1 MKKLLIVFMLIVATF
16 IATKTFAT
24 DEMLFDSTDKYI
36 GACQL
41 TDISE
46 WTIPEDYYVTNF
58 QIWYKWNEGESTL
71 PVTVFQDGK
80 EFASFTATRTT
91 CDTYQK
97 NWCNADFALN
107 ETMPA
112 GKYSTKIATKQQCL
126 EPGKTG
132 TVRLYGTKSDDSNIT
147 RNSNNQVPS
156 SRKSDFNRNW
166 LYVIGGFVILGGIIY
181 FVVRKK

>member
-1 MKKLLIVFMLIVATF
+1 MLFLACF
-16 IATKTFAT
+16 LATKAFAT
-24 DEMLFDSTDKYI
+24 DEMLFDSTNKYI

-41 TDISE
+41 TDVSE
-46 WTIPEDYYVTNF
+46 WTIPENYYVTNF
-58 QIWYKWNEGESTL
+58 QIWYKWNDGETTL

-107 ETMPA
+107 KEMPA
-112 GKYSTKIATKQQCL
+112 GNYSTKITTKQQCL

-132 TVRLYGTKSDDSNIT
+132 TVRLYGTKGDENDIT
-147 RNSNNQVPS
+147 RTSNNKVSS
-156 SRKSDFNRNW
+156 SRKSTFNRTW
-166 LYVIGGFVILGGIIY
+166 LYAIGGVVILGGIIY
-181 FVVRKK
+181 FVIRKK